1 VARLS
6 RQKTPTG
13 IRNQESRIVKWIP
26 LEARADIIDNAD
38 EEDGVIITCTECQ
51 TKYRYDE
58 ARFGGAKKKRVKCT
72 SCGHTFSVD
81 NPAVDMADATN
92 VDANKA
98 DDKVTSTD
106 KMHLEPE
113 APELPQLAPLPRD
126 MRFSLAV
133 IAGAQAGS
141 VFQITK
147 PRVFLG
153 RGSAMDIQ
161 LKDSEV
167 SRRHSM
173 LEFRGDQATLIDLG
187 ATNGTFVAGERI
199 SKADLT
205 NRSEFTLGS
214 TTLMLIVT
222 HTRETP

>member
-1 VARLS
+1 MIL
-6 RQKTPTG
+6 
-13 IRNQESRIVKWIP
+13 ESSP
-26 LEARADIIDNAD
+26 G
-38 EEDGVIITCTECQ
+38 EDALIITCPRCQ

-58 ARFGGAKKKRVKCT
+58 ARFGGARTKRVKCT
-72 SCGHTFSVD
+72 SCAHTFTVD
-81 NPAVDMADATN
+81 NPTVELADATN
-92 VDANKA
+92 VDAAKSKA
-98 DDKVTSTD
+98 QVEPTTGISTD
-106 KMHLEPE
+106 RMQLEAE

-153 RGSAMDIQ
+153 RGSAMDVQI
-161 LKDSEV
+161 KDSEV
-167 SRRHSM
+167 SRRHAM
-173 LEFRGDQATLIDLG
+173 LELRGDHATLIDLD
-187 ATNGTFVAGERI
+187 ATNGTFAGGERVQR
-199 SKADLT
+199 AELA

-222 HTRETP
+222 HMRDTP

>member
-1 VARLS
+1 M
-6 RQKTPTG
+6 
-13 IRNQESRIVKWIP
+13 
-26 LEARADIIDNAD
+26 
-38 EEDGVIITCTECQ
+38 IITCPDCR

-58 ARFGGAKKKRVKCT
+58 ARFGGARTKRVKCT
-72 SCGHTFSVD
+72 SCGHTFTVD
-81 NPAVDMADATN
+81 NPSIELADSTN
-92 VDANKA
+92 VDAAKSKSSA
-98 DDKVTSTD
+98 QPTAGISTD
-106 KMHLEPE
+106 KVALEPE

-167 SRRHSM
+167 SRRHAM
-173 LEFRGDQATLIDLG
+173 LEFRGDDATLIDLG
-187 ATNGTFVAGERI
+187 ATNGTFVDGERI
-199 SKADLT
+199 QKAKLA

-222 HTRETP
+222 HTRDVT

>member
-1 VARLS
+1 M
-6 RQKTPTG
+6 
-13 IRNQESRIVKWIP
+13 
-26 LEARADIIDNAD
+26 
-38 EEDGVIITCTECQ
+38 IITCPHCQ

-58 ARFGGAKKKRVKCT
+58 ARFGSAKTKRVKCT
-72 SCGHTFSVD
+72 SCGHTFEVENPSVEI
-81 NPAVDMADATN
+81 ADATN
-92 VDANKA
+92 VGASQKTA
-98 DDKVTSTD
+98 ASRVTSTD
-106 KMHLEPE
+106 KMQLEPE

-147 PRVFLG
+147 PRLFLG
-153 RGSAMDIQ
+153 RGSAMDVQ

-167 SRRHSM
+167 SRRHAM
-173 LEFRGDQATLIDLG
+173 LEFRGDAATLIDLG
-187 ATNGTFVAGERI
+187 ATNGTFVAGERVTR
-199 SKADLT
+199 AELT

-222 HTRETP
+222 HMRETP

>member
-1 VARLS
+1 
-6 RQKTPTG
+6 
-13 IRNQESRIVKWIP
+13 
-26 LEARADIIDNAD
+26 
-38 EEDGVIITCTECQ
+38 VIITCPECQ

-72 SCGHTFSVD
+72 SCGHTFAVD
-81 NPAVDMADATN
+81 NPTVELADATN
-92 VDANKA
+92 VGASKEGATAKID
-98 DDKVTSTD
+98 STD

-167 SRRHSM
+167 SRRHAM
-173 LEFRGDQATLIDLG
+173 LEFRGDQATLVDLG
-187 ATNGTFVAGERI
+187 ATNGTFVSGERI
-199 SKADLT
+199 SKAELS

-222 HTRETP
+222 HMRETP

>member
-1 VARLS
+1 
-6 RQKTPTG
+6 
-13 IRNQESRIVKWIP
+13 
-26 LEARADIIDNAD
+26 
-38 EEDGVIITCTECQ
+38 VIITCPECQ

-58 ARFGGAKKKRVKCT
+58 ARFGGASSKRVKCT
-72 SCGHTFSVD
+72 SCGHTFEVE
-81 NPAVDMADATN
+81 NPSIELADATN
-92 VDANKA
+92 VDAAKEDA
-98 DDKVTSTD
+98 TARVDSTD

-173 LEFRGDQATLIDLG
+173 LEFRGDEGTLIDLG

-199 SKADLT
+199 QKADLA